1 MTDGEYEE
9 FHGTRD
15 KHGLEHFFDE
25 GCKVQNEAIPGEN
38 PYWKDTKEMYY
49 ERPHKLQ
56 KTVRMTAVFYTEL
69 KAKHKA
75 LFYNPTTGRAG
86 AATIVEADSNGSSED
101 FEDPETRLSL
111 KQRILRKRKREAS
124 IDEKMQNGQT
134 NGLKRRRLE
143 CTEGKYNADLV
154 AECKGKTDDL
164 KPTRK
169 EKRKNHD
176 EIPEH
181 DSEETKDKLDSKQRN
196 SDQTADG
203 QLEFCD
209 TKPKKLHKQKA
220 SCDRNISDVKDLSC
234 DIEPPTGPLLQLP
247 TGSGKVYTRLSAD
260 QTQVWKGPYKPGR
273 MNLVL
278 FFHKVMKDVL
288 QDPHT
293 LDIEQRGPYL
303 IFPLLRGSNV
313 TDIKVTRRDYRDAIS
328 KTDIKDGEFVLRES
342 LGVIQLH
349 RIGVGN
355 LKKLPASLWAH
366 FMWRFALNVG
376 DSGLYNAITD
386 HQMSFLY
393 GIDMEEYRGSLK
405 DHTLVGYVDL
415 VISCSDEHNLF

>member
-1 MTDGEYEE
+1 MTDVEFEE

-49 ERPHKLQ
+49 KRPHKLQ

-69 KAKHKA
+69 KAKHKT
-75 LFYNPTTGRAG
+75 LFYSPTTGRAG
-86 AATIVEADSNGSSED
+86 AATIVEADRSGSSDD
-101 FEDPETRLSL
+101 FEDPEIRLSL
-111 KQRILRKRKREAS
+111 KQRILRKRKSEGP
-124 IDEKMQNGQT
+124 IDETMQNGQT
-134 NGLKRRRLE
+134 KGFKRSRLE
-143 CTEGKYNADLV
+143 WTGEKSNANLATESEGKI
-154 AECKGKTDDL
+154 DDL
-164 KPTRK
+164 KPTRQK
-169 EKRKNHD
+169 KHKSHN

-181 DSEETKDKLDSKQRN
+181 DSAETKEKLDSKQKN
-196 SDQTADG
+196 FDQTADG

-209 TKPKKLHKQKA
+209 TKPKKFHKQKA
-220 SCDRNISDVKDLSC
+220 SCDRNISDLEDLTC

-260 QTQVWKGPYKPGR
+260 HTQVWKGPYKPER

-278 FFHKVMKDVL
+278 FFHKVMKEVL
-288 QDPHT
+288 EDPHT

-303 IFPLLRGSNV
+303 IFPLLKGSNV
-313 TDIKVTRRDYRDAIS
+313 TEIKVTKQDYRDAIS
-328 KTDIKDGEFVLRES
+328 KTDVKDGDFVLRES

-355 LKKLPASLWAH
+355 LKKLPASLLAH

-405 DHTLVGYVDL
+405 DHSLVGYVDL
-415 VISCSDEHNLF
+415 LFLVVMDIFL